1 MNLILCCGEFFF
13 LLLFCIFFGLALIG
27 NKKFPMGYFPVIDLF
42 LLGSKGFMDAG
53 LVYQG
58 MVDLW
63 LS

>member
-1 MNLILCCGEFFF
+1 MNLILFRGEFFF
-13 LLLFCIFFGLALIG
+13 LLFCNFFGPALTR
-27 NKKFPMGYFPVIDLF
+27 NKKFPMGYFSVIDLF